1 MAATKLFDQP
11 MPLRCCYAGS
21 LFRREEPQA
30 GRKREFTQAGVELIG
45 ADTAEADAEV
55 VALAIAVLEAL
66 ALRDFQINL
75 GQMAFFRALTEGLLA
90 DNLTSI
96 REAIDHKDS
105 ARLSAALAQ
114 ADLTRNR
121 QRLLQRLPDLI
132 GGPEVVDEARSLSPS
147 LTQRAAAAL
156 ERLCEVYR
164 LLDAYGVAA
173 RVILD
178 LSEVRGMDYYT
189 GITFRGVAP
198 GLGWPVVSGG
208 RYDELIA
215 QFGRPLAAVGFGL
228 GIERA
233 LLVQSHLGVPTPSLA
248 PHVLMHCC
256 DQAACLGLVRALR
269 QRGYHVEVDVLDLDA
284 ERLLEQARER
294 GIPRVLRCAAGDWT
308 LWDKSGERTVTEEE
322 LNREFGRI
330 EEWDH

>member
-1 MAATKLFDQP
+1 
-11 MPLRCCYAGS
+11 
-21 LFRREEPQA
+21 
-30 GRKREFTQAGVELIG
+30 
-45 ADTAEADAEV
+45 
-55 VALAIAVLEAL
+55 
-66 ALRDFQINL
+66 
-75 GQMAFFRALTEGLLA
+75 
-90 DNLTSI
+90 
-96 REAIDHKDS
+96 
-105 ARLSAALAQ
+105 
-114 ADLTRNR
+114 
-121 QRLLQRLPDLI
+121 
-132 GGPEVVDEARSLSPS
+132 
-147 LTQRAAAAL
+147 
-156 ERLCEVYR
+156 
-164 LLDAYGVAA
+164 
-173 RVILD
+173 
-178 LSEVRGMDYYT
+178 
-189 GITFRGVAP
+189 
-198 GLGWPVVSGG
+198 VVSGG

-284 ERLLEQARER
+284 ERLLEHARER

-308 LWDKSGERTVTEEE
+308 LWDKGGERTVTEEE